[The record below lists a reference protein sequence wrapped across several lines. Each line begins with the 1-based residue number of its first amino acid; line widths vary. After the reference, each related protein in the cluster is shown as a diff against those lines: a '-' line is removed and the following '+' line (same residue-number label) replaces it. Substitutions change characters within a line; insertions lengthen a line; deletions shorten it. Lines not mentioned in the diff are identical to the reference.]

1 MPLYSCGMA
10 SPSVARARDALAT
23 SDPHARKTPS
33 PTLLMERPSC
43 EGTRLKIH
51 PCGQPGRILR
61 KPCAS
66 RKEMMWGGVG
76 AGFRVQSRSADKEA
90 IRHGSVGHHLV
101 PVGTRLGLSRQIG
114 RASCRERV

>member
-23 SDPHARKTPS
+23 SDPHALKTPP

-51 PCGQPGRILR
+51 PCGQPGGILR
-61 KPCAS
+61 KPGAP
-66 RKEMMWGGVG
+66 RREMIWGGVG
-76 AGFRVQSRSADKEA
+76 AGFRLQSRFPATKA
-90 IRHGSVGHHLV
+90 AGYASVGHNLI
-101 PVGTRLGLSRQIG
+101 PVVTGLGQSRQL
-114 RASCRERV
+114 S